1 MQAVTFQPTKVSATK
16 GALEEKGYRNHVH
29 RSGLFPRA
37 IRNTA
42 NVTSDYVK
50 NPDMCRVFNNAILY
64 NKR

>member
-50 NPDMCRVFNNAILY
+50 NPDMCRGF
-64 NKR
+64 